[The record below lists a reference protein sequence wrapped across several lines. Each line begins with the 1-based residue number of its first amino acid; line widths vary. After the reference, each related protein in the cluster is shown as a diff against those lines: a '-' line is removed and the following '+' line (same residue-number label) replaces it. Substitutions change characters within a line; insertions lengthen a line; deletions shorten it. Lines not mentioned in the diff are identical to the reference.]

1 MAKTQKPAPLKASSH
16 PEPKPAPTKGSVG
29 TRAAAPSTGAAVK
42 SAPVTKDVPMK
53 AVSTPKQK
61 AVTAEVPAIAK
72 TAPAKT
78 APAKPAPAKTAPA
91 KTALTKTAASDGP
104 SPQAKSGASAKVA
117 DPEPMPERPA
127 KAPKPDRS
135 AAAEKAAAEKAAITS
150 SATIAPASASSNG
163 ASSTKNAGRNTST
176 TGPGTTDTAGTPAKA
191 ARMSS
196 PTTTRT
202 DGTRATK
209 AAPPPPLVLRPV
221 KLLKAPALN
230 PDDPFDGIDEL
241 SEGQFLTQQRE
252 SLLAERATYT
262 QQAEMLRAEADL
274 LVFDMEPG
282 DVQFDDESGEGTG
295 VSVERERDLA
305 MSAQAYLFV
314 DEIDRALIR
323 IATGAYGYCES
334 CQEPIMRARLRA
346 MPFATQCISCKNG
359 GLSRR

>member
-1 MAKTQKPAPLKASSH
+1 
-16 PEPKPAPTKGSVG
+16 
-29 TRAAAPSTGAAVK
+29 
-42 SAPVTKDVPMK
+42 
-53 AVSTPKQK
+53 
-61 AVTAEVPAIAK
+61 
-72 TAPAKT
+72 
-78 APAKPAPAKTAPA
+78 
-91 KTALTKTAASDGP
+91 
-104 SPQAKSGASAKVA
+104 
-117 DPEPMPERPA
+117 MPERPA

-196 PTTTRT
+196 STTTRT

-209 AAPPPPLVLRPV
+209 AAPPPPRVLRPV

>member
-1 MAKTQKPAPLKASSH
+1 
-16 PEPKPAPTKGSVG
+16 
-29 TRAAAPSTGAAVK
+29 
-42 SAPVTKDVPMK
+42 
-53 AVSTPKQK
+53 
-61 AVTAEVPAIAK
+61 
-72 TAPAKT
+72 
-78 APAKPAPAKTAPA
+78 
-91 KTALTKTAASDGP
+91 
-104 SPQAKSGASAKVA
+104 
-117 DPEPMPERPA
+117 
-127 KAPKPDRS
+127 
-135 AAAEKAAAEKAAITS
+135 
-150 SATIAPASASSNG
+150 
-163 ASSTKNAGRNTST
+163 
-176 TGPGTTDTAGTPAKA
+176 
-191 ARMSS
+191 MSS
-196 PTTTRT
+196 STTTRS
-202 DGTRATK
+202 DATRAK
-209 AAPPPPLVLRPV
+209 AAPPPPRVLRPV

-230 PDDPFDGIDEL
+230 PDDPFDGIDDL

-252 SLLAERATYT
+252 ALLAERATYT